1 MANILARQRPDN
13 LWYWYSTGP
22 NGEELMRSN
31 VGRRDRAGVELDLRV
46 LRLLVAKPG
55 IVAVEVQQSPRVGD
69 WRSHLAVIGEHDY
82 EATSTDWHGR
92 RGDAQSAAEMTVA
105 ALR

>member
-31 VGRRDRAGVELDLRV
+31 VGRRDRAGIELDLRV
-46 LRLLVAKPG
+46 LQLLVAKPG
-55 IVAVEVQQSPRVGD
+55 IVAVEVRQTTRLGD
-69 WRSHLAVIGEHDY
+69 WRSHLSVIGESEY

-92 RGDAQSAAEMTVA
+92 RCDAQTAAELTVA